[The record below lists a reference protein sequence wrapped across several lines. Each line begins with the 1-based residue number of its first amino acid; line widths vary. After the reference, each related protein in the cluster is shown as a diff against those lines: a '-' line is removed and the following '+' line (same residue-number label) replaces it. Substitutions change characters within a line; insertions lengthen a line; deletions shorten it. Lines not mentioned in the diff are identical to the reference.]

1 MDRDA
6 PPAKRPAVRLWA
18 LALLMLLLGVG
29 SGLVVMRSGP
39 PMGNR
44 SPVMLESGTLIPQT
58 RPMAPFTLTDH
69 RGQPF
74 TESSV
79 QGHWQL
85 LSFGYTHCPDICP
98 TTLAM
103 LARLD
108 DRLRQQNPEID
119 LRTTFVS
126 IDPERDTPRVLADYV
141 PYFNPD
147 FTGVT
152 GNPEEIK
159 KLTGQL
165 GILYERV
172 ESENSEM
179 GYLMD
184 HSAAIILLNPRGE
197 FQALFSAPHRV
208 EAMARDLQSLIQQ
221 QP

>member
-1 MDRDA
+1 MDREV
-6 PPAKRPAVRLWA
+6 PPAKRPAVRLWT
-18 LALLMLLLGVG
+18 LALLMLLLGLG
-29 SGLVVMRSGP
+29 SGLVLMRSESTVADRP
-39 PMGNR
+39 PA
-44 SPVMLESGTLIPQT
+44 MLESGTLIPQP

-69 RGQPF
+69 RGKPF
-74 TESSV
+74 THTSV
-79 QGHWQL
+79 QGHWHL

-108 DRLRQQNPEID
+108 DRLRQQAPEID
-119 LRTTFVS
+119 IRSAFVS
-126 IDPERDTPRVLADYV
+126 IDPERDTEAVLADYV

-147 FTGVT
+147 FIGVT
-152 GNPEEIK
+152 GNPGEIN

-179 GYLMD
+179 GYLVD

-197 FQALFSAPHRV
+197 FQAVLSAPHRV
-208 EAMARDLQSLIQQ
+208 EAIARDLQSLIQQ